1 MKKLKVNLHITQHC
15 NYHCRY
21 CFAQFREKQD
31 LPTAAWHRIIDNIE
45 ASGLVDSINFAGGEP
60 VLYKG
65 FSDLVDYAW
74 QKGFHLS
81 IISNGSMLLDEQR
94 MPPQLFQKFEMLG
107 ISVDS
112 LKPATL
118 RSLGCC
124 NPQGRVLDMERLRRL
139 IQTAKRENPKLRIKL
154 NTVVTNL
161 NMDEQLSSFGATLPI
176 ERWKF
181 LKMKLF
187 EEGTFSNRELMIS
200 DEAFNRFLQQ
210 NPVKG
215 DASVTEYSLKRSYI
229 IIDNR
234 GNLIDNDNDN
244 YTVIGSLL
252 EEPFADVF
260 HRYAFDRDAYESRYP
275 LQPAV

>member
-1 MKKLKVNLHITQHC
+1 MKKLKVTLHITQHC

-124 NPQGRVLDMERLRRL
+124 DPQGRVLDMERLRRL

-161 NMDEQLSSFGATLPI
+161 NMNEQLSSSGATLPI

-200 DEAFNRFLQQ
+200 DEAFARFLQQ

-215 DASVTEYSLKRSYI
+215 EAAVTEYSLERSYI

-234 GNLIDNDNDN
+234 GNLSDSGNDDC
-244 YTVIGSLL
+244 TVIGSLL
-252 EEPFADVF
+252 EEPFSDVF

-275 LQPAV
+275 LHAAV

>member
-81 IISNGSMLLDEQR
+81 IISNGSMLLDPKR

>member
-124 NPQGRVLDMERLRRL
+124 DPQGRVLDMERLRRL

-161 NMDEQLSSFGATLPI
+161 NMNEQLSSSGATLPI

-200 DEAFNRFLQQ
+200 DEAFARFLQQ

-252 EEPFADVF
+252 EEPFSDVF

-275 LQPAV
+275 LQAAV